1 MVKKQTQKNNEKK
14 INFRALKL
22 KLINELKKEKEILKQ
37 EKEIKKLKLFKF
49 FFNLPKLKTK
59 VFLNKILRSN
69 LEPKKDGE
77 KNIIYIISRFISDI
91 IIKDEK
97 KLKKINVEIEKEK
110 EIENEMN
117 FPCIP
122 KEFVLSDIPIINQDY
137 KNFTSS
143 DGKAMEKRKEF
154 NHDN

>member
-1 MVKKQTQKNNEKK
+1 M
-14 INFRALKL
+14 

-49 FFNLPKLKTK
+49 FFNLPKLRTK

-69 LEPKKDGE
+69 LEPKKDGKK
-77 KNIIYIISRFISDI
+77 KNIIYIISCFISDI

-97 KLKKINVEIEKEK
+97 KLKKILKRKKINVEIEKEK

-117 FPCIP
+117 FS
-122 KEFVLSDIPIINQDY
+122 LSLNNGDILRELLSSGIPIITQDLKQY
-137 KNFTSS
+137 SS
-143 DGKAMEKRKEF
+143 FRKFNEL

>member
-117 FPCIP
+117 FSLSLNNGIQ
-122 KEFVLSDIPIINQDY
+122 KEFVLSDLPIINQDY
-137 KNFTSS
+137 KKFTSS
-143 DGKAMEKRKEF
+143 DGKAMEKRK
-154 NHDN
+154 

>member
-59 VFLNKILRSN
+59 
-69 LEPKKDGE
+69 
-77 KNIIYIISRFISDI
+77 
-91 IIKDEK
+91 
-97 KLKKINVEIEKEK
+97 
-110 EIENEMN
+110 
-117 FPCIP
+117 IP
-122 KEFVLSDIPIINQDY
+122 Q
-137 KNFTSS
+137 
-143 DGKAMEKRKEF
+143 
-154 NHDN
+154 